1 MSGSNIIKVFFGFVF
16 ATVSLAA
23 NAQFHLGGE
32 FSINYSN
39 EHTSY
44 FSGTSK
50 DREDAFLISLKPKIY
65 WNVGEN
71 MQVGG
76 RIGIAF
82 GRLDSGLIYD
92 SEKKED
98 LQNISTDKAVG
109 WSLSPFFGYRLLNW
123 KAISVWAEA
132 NVFVGQSYNVEK
144 TDNVYSIL
152 NNQLEYGFQILP
164 VVNFDLTEKLAVQL
178 HLGFISL
185 GWYGT
190 RTDYSDKVV
199 TTTFWDLH
207 KGGFSGLIQG
217 LSDYGISIVKT
228 F

>member
-71 MQVGG
+71 MQ
-76 RIGIAF
+76 
-82 GRLDSGLIYD
+82 
-92 SEKKED
+92 
-98 LQNISTDKAVG
+98 
-109 WSLSPFFGYRLLNW
+109 
-123 KAISVWAEA
+123 AIVSRRE
-132 NVFVGQSYNVEK
+132 S
-144 TDNVYSIL
+144 S
-152 NNQLEYGFQILP
+152 
-164 VVNFDLTEKLAVQL
+164 
-178 HLGFISL
+178 
-185 GWYGT
+185 
-190 RTDYSDKVV
+190 
-199 TTTFWDLH
+199 
-207 KGGFSGLIQG
+207 FSGNAWALVIF
-217 LSDYGISIVKT
+217 KK
-228 F
+228 